1 MANNHD
7 VIEKIKVFLAEQLDR
22 GITSFHEAETFLEN
36 GCDEFD
42 VIELAMSVE
51 DHFGI
56 SFEENITV
64 GMTLANLAE
73 LIAYEK
79 NKTKK

>member
-1 MANNHD
+1 MTNNSD
-7 VIEKIKVFLAEQLDR
+7 ILDKVKWFLATQLDR
-22 GITSFHEAETFLEN
+22 AITTFHEGESFMEN

-42 VIELAMSVE
+42 VIELIMSVE

-56 SFEENITV
+56 SIEEDITAS
-64 GMTLANLAE
+64 MTITTLAE

-79 NKTKK
+79 NKKK

>member
-1 MANNHD
+1 MINNQD
-7 VIEKIKVFLAEQLDR
+7 TIDKIKAFLAEQLDR
-22 GITSFHEAETFLEN
+22 GVTSFHEGETFLEN

-56 SFEENITV
+56 SFAEDITA
-64 GMTLANLAE
+64 GMTLATLAE